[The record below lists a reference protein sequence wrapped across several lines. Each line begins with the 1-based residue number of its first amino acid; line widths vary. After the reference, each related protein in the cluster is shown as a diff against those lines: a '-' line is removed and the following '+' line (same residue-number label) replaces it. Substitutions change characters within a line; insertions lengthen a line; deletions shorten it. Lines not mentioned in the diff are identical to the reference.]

1 MEFETPKARKVKEDL
16 DRMFGDRQSA
26 KDMRQA
32 IFMARNG
39 LVNDEAIAAYVRYK
53 EKEREEYLEV
63 MTEANP
69 DYAFKVG
76 DELLSLDNSKKN
88 AIEFSSSPAS
98 TDSGDH
104 QHGGDQDVV
113 SQH

>member
-1 MEFETPKARKVKEDL
+1 MEFETPKARKVKDDL

-26 KDMRQA
+26 KDMKQA

-39 LVNDEAIAAYVRYK
+39 LVNEEAVAAYVRYK
-53 EKEREEYLEV
+53 EREREEYLEV

-76 DELLSLDNSKKN
+76 DELLSLDNLKKN
-88 AIEFSSSPAS
+88 AIEFSSSPTS
-98 TDSGDH
+98 TGDN
-104 QHGGDQDVV
+104 QHGGDQDAVP
-113 SQH
+113 QH

>member
-1 MEFETPKARKVKEDL
+1 MQFETPKARKINEDL
-16 DRMFGDRQSA
+16 DRLFGDRQSA

-32 IFMARNG
+32 IFMARNN
-39 LVNDEAIAAYVRYK
+39 LVNDEAVAAYVRYK

-63 MTEANP
+63 MSEANP

-76 DELLSLDNSKKN
+76 DELLSLDISKKN
-88 AIEFSSSPAS
+88 AIEFSSSSSA
-98 TDSGDH
+98 SGDH
-104 QHGGDQDVV
+104 QHGGDQDVI